1 MCAIFTVITDGIF
14 IYMLTDTKLK
24 NLKPKEKLYKVVDRD
39 GLYVA
44 VSLKGTVSFRYDYRI
59 NGRRETLTIGKYG
72 PDGISLA
79 EAREKLVE
87 AKKLVSQGISVSSVK
102 RDGKNKLKE
111 ELTFG
116 EYTDKWLASLKV
128 ADSTL
133 DLKRGVVNRE
143 ILPIFH
149 NKLLKEISTESV
161 LAHCEKIRDRGA
173 PSTAVQ
179 VREIMSSVFRFANG
193 IGVRIDNPVEL
204 IRASNIA
211 TFKAR
216 DRTLSPEE
224 IGILFRYLELVGSI
238 PTIKLAVKFIL
249 LTMVRKSELLHAT
262 WDEISFE
269 NATWTIPATR
279 MKASRPHVIYLS
291 RQALD
296 ILVTF
301 KMCSGSSDY
310 LLPSNNQSSQ
320 KTMSQATLNRVIDA
334 AVKLAQE
341 AGEKIEKVSVH
352 DLRRTAST
360 LLHEAGFNSDW
371 IEKCL
376 AHEQRGVRAVY
387 NKAEYAE
394 QRRDML
400 QQWADMVDVWIK
412 GKSDSSTILDA

>member
-1 MCAIFTVITDGIF
+1 
-14 IYMLTDTKLK
+14 MLTDTKLK
-24 NLKPKEKLYKVVDRD
+24 NLKPKDKLYKVVDRD

-72 PDGISLA
+72 PDGIGLA
-79 EAREKLVE
+79 EAREQLVE
-87 AKKLVSQGISVSSVK
+87 AKKLVSQGISVSSMK
-102 RDGKNKLKE
+102 RDGKNKLKD

-128 ADSTL
+128 ADSTF
-133 DLKRGVVNRE
+133 DLKRGVVIRE
-143 ILPIFH
+143 ILPIFQ

-161 LAHCEKIRDRGA
+161 LAHCEKICDRGA

-193 IGVRIDNPVEL
+193 NGVRIDNPVEL

-216 DRTLSPEE
+216 ERTLSPEE
-224 IGILFRYLELVGSI
+224 IGVLFRYLEKVGSI
-238 PTIKLAVKFIL
+238 PTIKLAVKLIL

-262 WDEISFE
+262 WDEVSFE
-269 NATWTIPATR
+269 NATWTIPAAR
-279 MKASRPHVIYLS
+279 MKASRPHVVYLS

-301 KMCSGSSDY
+301 KMCAGYSDY

-334 AVKLAQE
+334 AVKLAKD
-341 AGEKIEKVSVH
+341 AGEKIEKISVH
-352 DLRRTAST
+352 DLRRTGST

-394 QRRDML
+394 QRRNML
-400 QQWADMVDVWIK
+400 QQWADMIDGWIK
-412 GKSDSSTILDA
+412 GKADSLTGLGT

>member
-1 MCAIFTVITDGIF
+1 
-14 IYMLTDTKLK
+14 MLTDTKLK

-44 VSLKGTVSFRYDYRI
+44 VSIKGTVSFRYDYRI

-72 PDGISLA
+72 SDGIGLA
-79 EAREKLVE
+79 DARDKLIE
-87 AKKLVSQGISVSSVK
+87 AKKLISQGISPACEKS
-102 RDGKNKLKE
+102 DGKKKLKE

-116 EYTDKWLASLKV
+116 EYTDKWLTSLKV
-128 ADSTL
+128 AESTF
-133 DLKRGVVNRE
+133 DLKRGVIKRE
-143 ILPIFH
+143 ILPAFS
-149 NKLLKEISTESV
+149 NKLLKEITTESV
-161 LAHCEKIRDRGA
+161 LAHCERIRDRGA
-173 PSTAVQ
+173 PSTALQ

-193 IGVRIDNPVEL
+193 IGVRIENPVEL

-216 DRTLSPEE
+216 ERCLSPEE
-224 IGILFRYLELVGSI
+224 VGILSRYLERVGSI
-238 PTIKLAVKFIL
+238 PTIKLAVRFIL
-249 LTMVRKSELLHAT
+249 LTMVRKSELLHAK

-269 NATWTIPATR
+269 NATWTIPANR
-279 MKASRPHVIYLS
+279 MKAGRPHVVYLS

-296 ILVTF
+296 ILVAFNT
-301 KMCSGSSDY
+301 CSGYSDY

-400 QQWADMVDVWIK
+400 QQWADMVDYWITK
-412 GKSDSSTILDA
+412 

>member
-1 MCAIFTVITDGIF
+1 
-14 IYMLTDTKLK
+14 MLTDTKLK
-24 NLKPKEKLYKVVDRD
+24 NLKPREKLYKITDRD

-44 VSLKGTVSFRYDYRI
+44 ISPKGTISFRYDYRI

-72 PDGISLA
+72 ADGIGLA

-87 AKKLVSQGISVSSVK
+87 AKKLVSQGISVASVK
-102 RDGKNKLKE
+102 RDGKNKIKD

-116 EYTDKWLASLKV
+116 GYTDKWLASLRV
-128 ADSTL
+128 AESTL
-133 DLKRGVVNRE
+133 DLKRGVIKRE
-143 ILPIFH
+143 ILPTFG

-161 LAHCEKIRDRGA
+161 LAHCEKVRDRGA

-193 IGVRIDNPVEL
+193 NGVQIVNPVEL

-211 TFKAR
+211 SFKPR
-216 DRTLSPEE
+216 ERSLSPED
-224 IGILFRYLELVGSI
+224 IGVLFKYIEQVGSI
-238 PTIKLAVKFIL
+238 PTIKLAVKLIL

-262 WDEISFE
+262 WDEVNFE
-269 NATWTIPATR
+269 KATWTIPAAR
-279 MKASRPHVIYLS
+279 MKAGRPHVIYLS

-301 KMCSGSSDY
+301 KMCSGYSDY

-376 AHEQRGVRAVY
+376 AHEQRGIRAVY

-400 QQWADMVDVWIK
+400 QQWADM
-412 GKSDSSTILDA
+412 LDAWSCVR

>member
-72 PDGISLA
+72 PDGIGLA

-133 DLKRGVVNRE
+133 DLKRGVVIRE
-143 ILPIFH
+143 ISPTFQ

-193 IGVRIDNPVEL
+193 NGVRIDNPVEL

-216 DRTLSPEE
+216 ERTLSPEE
-224 IGILFRYLELVGSI
+224 IGILFRYLEQVGSI

-279 MKASRPHVIYLS
+279 MKASRPHIIYLS
-291 RQALD
+291 SQALD

-400 QQWADMVDVWIK
+400 QQWADMVEGWIK
-412 GKSDSSTILDA
+412 GKE